1 MRKQR
6 NETILIWRFCQGMFD
21 LGGIISHLGGIIFST
36 SRDQI
41 RGEWQSIDPYYH
53 RSSRLSLL
61 PWLLSTTNWFPA
73 IIILPHKVKHL
84 FWYQRVKLFVV
95 ISFSR
100 KIADAPSCR
109 ECSTS
114 SPIWPGSC
122 SCWWKKFLAWKTWVC
137 WVEGEKLPLWRGW
150 AQLGWCGEGAAQKKL
165 PTWKRL
171 TMSRG
176 QDVKQ
181 TLFLI

>member
-21 LGGIISHLGGIIFST
+21 LGGIIFST

-95 ISFSR
+95 ISISW
-100 KIADAPSCR
+100 KIEDAGNVAQAAPSGR
-109 ECSTS
+109 VLVLAGGKS
-114 SPIWPGSC
+114 SWRGRPESAAG
-122 SCWWKKFLAWKTWVC
+122 
-137 WVEGEKLPLWRGW
+137 GEKLPLWRGW
-150 AQLGWCGEGAAQKKL
+150 AELGWCGEGAGGLLRKSCQPGRGLRWAGGRMSSKNYFWRKK
-165 PTWKRL
+165 
-171 TMSRG
+171 
-176 QDVKQ
+176 
-181 TLFLI
+181 